1 MILGRERLLAKADE
15 FEEMANRATSDVIRC
30 RYRSMARYWSILA
43 DETAAVSWE
52 RKDTSN
58 KAASSHHAAAA

>member
-15 FEEMANRATSDVIRC
+15 FEDMANRATLDVIRC

-43 DETAAVSWE
+43 DDTSAASWE
-52 RKDTSN
+52 RNDTSN
-58 KAASSHHAAAA
+58 KTTRPHPTDAA